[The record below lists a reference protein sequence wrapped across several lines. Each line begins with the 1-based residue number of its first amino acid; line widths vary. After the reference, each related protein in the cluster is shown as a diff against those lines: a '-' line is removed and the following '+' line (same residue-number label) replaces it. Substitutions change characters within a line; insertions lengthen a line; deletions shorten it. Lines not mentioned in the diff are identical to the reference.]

1 MMQLTDVQDAAVVEE
16 IIDFCPACGRA
27 IVFGQEAWEVGPALV
42 CSRISC
48 ILKQIK
54 AEKRRAG
61 GVSHFVPP
69 EQYRKSKNESALNSK
84 LS

>member
-1 MMQLTDVQDAAVVEE
+1 MMQLPDVQDTPVVKE

-27 IVFGQEAWEVGPALV
+27 IVFGQEAWEIGPALV
-42 CSRISC
+42 CSRVSC

-69 EQYRKSKNESALNSK
+69 QRYMRSKNEAALNSK
-84 LS
+84 